1 MKVEQEVKIK
11 TKGLQPRF
19 ARAPRVS
26 GLVKSVMEKLKDD

>member
-19 ARAPRVS
+19 ARAPRVIHLIPPI
-26 GLVKSVMEKLKDD
+26 GITF